1 MSHPLP
7 AAAVDDVL
15 LVRRAGPITVLTL
28 NRPQRLNALDYA
40 LIDRLQAELTEVE
53 ANPAIR
59 AVILTGSG
67 ERAFS
72 AGADIHGFRAS
83 IEAGPDVALREFARR
98 GQDLTRRIENYP
110 KPIIAAVNGLALGGG
125 CEVVEACALAVASDR
140 AVFGKPEI
148 RLGFPP
154 PFGGTQR
161 LPRHIGRKRALAM
174 ILTADTIDAAEA
186 VRIGL
191 VNAVVPH
198 NRVLDEAQNLAHRIV
213 DKSPQAVAAC
223 LTAVTRGLNLSID
236 EGLAVEAAQFHRL
249 VATADVREGIAAF
262 LTRPRAVAPVRGPA
276 AGGRRTARRAVLH
289 PG

>member
-1 MSHPLP
+1 MAQPQP
-7 AAAVDDVL
+7 DGAMDDVL
-15 LVRRAGPITVLTL
+15 LVRRAGPITILTL
-28 NRPQRLNALDYA
+28 NRPELLNALDYA
-40 LIDRLQAELTEVE
+40 LIDRLQAELTEIE

-59 AVILTGSG
+59 AVVLTGAG

-83 IEAGPDVALREFARR
+83 IEAGPDVALREFSRR
-98 GQDLTRRIENYP
+98 GQDLTRRIENYL
-110 KPIIAAVNGLALGGG
+110 KPVIAAVNGLALGGG
-125 CEVVEACALAVASDR
+125 CEIVEACALAVASER

-174 ILTADTIDAAEA
+174 ILTADTIDASEAE
-186 VRIGL
+186 RIGL
-191 VNAVVPH
+191 INVVVPH
-198 NRVLDEAQNLAHRIV
+198 ARTLEAAQNLAHRIV

-223 LTAVTRGLNLSID
+223 LAAVTRGLNLSID

-249 VATADVREGIAAF
+249 VGMPDVRDGIAAF
-262 LTRPRAVAPVRGPA
+262 LARPRAVPPVRRPRNGRA
-276 AGGRRTARRAVLH
+276 ATR
-289 PG
+289 